1 MEEYVIYTYGGGE
14 ILWQVLNAIAL
25 LFKSDSSYFTIVGQL
40 TAAMGLAY
48 AALVALGKNSIPF
61 FFKDW
66 LAPTVLLMGL
76 FFGLKSSVHIIDK
89 VDPTFEYSKVDN
101 VPAGIAAVASLTSR
115 IGDYLAETLETKL
128 SNNDAQR
135 FTKVGPMFGAR
146 LIHEASK
153 VTIKDPIMRANIK
166 DFVYQCFEVP
176 YIDSNIDPGR
186 RAAETTT
193 DILGFIASNPH
204 PMLGIYWREATGSA
218 KFMSCQA
225 CAAKVREV
233 ITVEVN
239 TGLAAL
245 AASLFHTKV
254 DDERTTVH
262 LKKYADS
269 GWNLL
274 AKGSS
279 NIANVIQQ
287 ELMINSYHAASRN
300 KKDELDLGKYDAALI
315 HLEAERGQAVQDVT
329 SLVKSSLSLV
339 QLPNLH
345 TIILALA
352 LIFFTVI
359 APLTFLP
366 KGLSYIVTWI
376 KVMIWITTW
385 PVLFTV
391 INCLGHM
398 FAAKALNSS
407 LMGLS
412 GGLTLQTQ
420 SGLATAA
427 YSAYCFVMGLQY
439 TVSFLS
445 WALIS
450 RAGGHAFSQLSSSFS
465 QIGESF
471 ASKAGNEVVDGN
483 VTFDAQTLHHRSL
496 GNEQIAQQQLGT
508 AINYGSRFDDGKL
521 ATIHGAGGSI
531 VAQEHQHS
539 FSTNLSQND
548 SFSQMAA
555 WQSQEMQSAAH
566 QEGVNLQKSVS
577 LGTQEL
583 ASFARSVAENK
594 GVQESFGTAESVNLQ
609 KQMQH
614 LAALSDRFA
623 TENGVSKQVAFDAMM
638 GASLSGGL
646 GKIFGLSANASLR
659 TGATDNEV
667 VSKARSSDIGKQF
680 SEGLQQAV
688 NYALDN
694 KALIGKAFNTQSLD
708 QAQAHFSEANVHSES
723 MSAHLSRSQSLSEM
737 ASRSRQSGISSASN
751 NNDTMVDRIAQQFG
765 GDKLAATQY
774 LAYHPEAAQQESSS
788 FITSKTQP
796 LSSSRSEQQKLQ
808 EAYGANQEKIGPAPT
823 HNPELDTMKSWQM
836 HAQQEKDLDAQLA
849 EKRGATKAEL
859 AQSQEQTLK
868 HKAQMDAQ
876 RSASQQSYQ
885 QEKDRT
891 MVRRAIG
898 KAGTNIS
905 ELRSS
910 KTSETDIYPMAGP
923 GKGKKR

>member
-48 AALVALGKNSIPF
+48 AALVALGRNSIPF

-66 LAPTVLLMGL
+66 LAPTVVLMGL

-128 SNNDAQR
+128 SNNEAQR

-204 PMLGIYWREATGSA
+204 PMLGIYWREATGSS
-218 KFMSCQA
+218 KFMSCEA
-225 CAAKVREV
+225 CAAKIREV
-233 ITVEVN
+233 IAVEVN
-239 TGLAAL
+239 TGLSAL
-245 AASLFHTKV
+245 ASSLFHTKV

-412 GGLTLQTQ
+412 SGLTLQTQ

-445 WALIS
+445 WTLIS

-471 ASKAGNEVVDGN
+471 ASKAGNEIVDGN

-508 AINYGSRFDDGKL
+508 AVNYGSRFDDGKL

-548 SFSQMAA
+548 SSSQMAA

-583 ASFARSVAENK
+583 ASFAKSVAENK
-594 GVQESFGTAESVNLQ
+594 GVQESFGTAESANLQ

-623 TENGVSKQVAFDAMM
+623 AENGLSKQVAFDAMM
-638 GASLSGGL
+638 SASLNGGL
-646 GKIFGLSANASLR
+646 GKMFGLSANAGFKA
-659 TGATDNEV
+659 GAVDNEL
-667 VSKARSSDIGKQF
+667 VSKARNSETSKQF

-694 KALIGKAFNTQSLD
+694 KASIGKAFNTQSLD
-708 QAQAHFSEANVHSES
+708 QAQAHFSEAKVHSES

-751 NNDTMVDRIAQQFG
+751 NNDSMVERVAEQFG
-765 GDKLAATQY
+765 GDRLAATQY

-788 FITSKTQP
+788 LITSTAQP
-796 LSSSRSEQQKLQ
+796 PSSSQSEQQELYK
-808 EAYGANQEKIGPAPT
+808 AHAANQEKIGLAPT
-823 HNPELDTMKSWQM
+823 HNPDLDTKRAS
-836 HAQQEKDLDAQLA
+836 HNFAQQEKDLDTQIT
-849 EKRGATKAEL
+849 EKRDATKTEL
-859 AQSQEQTLK
+859 GRAQGQTWKSKSQMAAHHTFADQTYE
-868 HKAQMDAQ
+868 
-876 RSASQQSYQ
+876 R
-885 QEKDRT
+885 EKDKSL
-891 MVRRAIG
+891 VG
-898 KAGTNIS
+898 KSMEKAATNIGES
-905 ELRSS
+905 TTI
-910 KTSETDIYPMAGP
+910 KTIGNKVQRLIGSD
-923 GKGKKR
+923 KGKKR